1 MQESRSSLSRPQQAS
16 PAPSDPRATRLSIR
30 KACWLFSLWSR
41 SDIQQR
47 FPAQSRAKTWQVSME
62 TSFAQ
67 MFPVFEDLSI
77 FLRNKSGQY
86 STHCHDLKTN
96 YRIKRTLQHYH
107 RNVITILN
115 TLSPYYIKT
124 HNMIQAYWKEKS
136 WENKYNSS
144 SIILFTSMTNTK
156 CSPLCMSNKHGVCT
170 FLSRPMNRTRKV
182 VSNHLSALRP
192 CFITGVFSRKA
203 TDASSG
209 CNPTKCDALTR
220 SESLWHVLW
229 FFHLLFFI

>member
-1 MQESRSSLSRPQQAS
+1 MTGVHGNKLCADVSSF
-16 PAPSDPRATRLSIR
+16 
-30 KACWLFSLWSR
+30 W
-41 SDIQQR
+41 R
-47 FPAQSRAKTWQVSME
+47 FE
-62 TSFAQ
+62 H
-67 MFPVFEDLSI
+67 

-136 WENKYNSS
+136 WKNKYNSS

-192 CFITGVFSRKA
+192 CFITDVFSRKA

-209 CNPTKCDALTR
+209 CNPAKCDALTR